1 MRKVFLMM
9 AFVAVNLSS
18 MAQQSMEQRIQLLE
32 DRVALKHLVDY
43 FSVLADEKKGHEQ
56 EALFTPD
63 ATVTSISEMTG
74 GVFKAQGRE
83 QIGNAFQNLLD
94 RQEMVYHSNGQQTL
108 DINGNE
114 AKGVAY
120 CTVTMVQKDAN
131 GERQKTHM
139 LTRYDDVYVKV
150 DGQWYIK
157 DRTSHFVWQEVTP
170 VK

>member
-1 MRKVFLMM
+1 MKRILILAFL
-9 AFVAVNLSS
+9 AVSLNS
-18 MAQQSMEQRIQLLE
+18 MAQTVEQRLQQLE

-43 FSVLADEKKGHEQ
+43 FSILADEKKGHEQ

-74 GVFKAQGRE
+74 GVFKAQGRQ

-94 RQEMVYHSNGQQTL
+94 RQEVVYHSNGQQTL
-108 DINGNE
+108 DIQGNE
-114 AKGVAY
+114 ATGVAY
-120 CTVTMVQKDAN
+120 CTVTMIQKAED
-131 GERQKTHM
+131 GSRMKTNM
-139 LTRYDDVYVKV
+139 LTRYDDHYVKV